1 MRKQVIAP
9 LAAGVLLALAG
20 AAHAAT
26 RTATIT
32 VTAQVVDNCV
42 ISAENLALGVFDGT
56 NDLAADADIT
66 VSCTDGTGYTLDL
79 STGSSG
85 TYAARELAGPVGSTL
100 FYNLFTSGTYGTVW
114 GDTTGGS
121 GHVTGTGAGM
131 AASIV
136 HTVFGQLLAT
146 DNTGP
151 VEAGAYTDTITATIT
166 Y

>member
-9 LAAGVLLALAG
+9 LTAGVLLALAG
-20 AAHAAT
+20 AAQAAT
-26 RTATIT
+26 KTATIT

-56 NDLAADADIT
+56 NDLASDADIT
-66 VSCTDGTGYTLDL
+66 VSCTDGTDYTVDL
-79 STGSSG
+79 STGSSAN
-85 TYAARELAGPVGSTL
+85 YATRELAGPAGSTL
-100 FYNLFTSGTYGTVW
+100 FYNLFTSGTYATIW
-114 GDTTGGS
+114 GDTTGATGRAS
-121 GHVTGTGAGM
+121 GLGAGM
-131 AASIV
+131 ASSSV
-136 HTVFGQLLAT
+136 HTVYGRLLAT